1 MAESG
6 GTVGELGKFRVVG
19 GVGRTGEE
27 ARWELWYESG
37 KVMGAQSGA
46 LGPPG
51 TLCILAPQKPEEG
64 SQAPHPITLPPGIID
79 RESWTE
85 KFIHRLTLFWSPSG
99 KRL

>member
-19 GVGRTGEE
+19 GLGWTGEE

-46 LGPPG
+46 LGP
-51 TLCILAPQKPEEG
+51 
-64 SQAPHPITLPPGIID
+64 QAL
-79 RESWTE
+79 SV
-85 KFIHRLTLFWSPSG
+85 S
-99 KRL
+99 